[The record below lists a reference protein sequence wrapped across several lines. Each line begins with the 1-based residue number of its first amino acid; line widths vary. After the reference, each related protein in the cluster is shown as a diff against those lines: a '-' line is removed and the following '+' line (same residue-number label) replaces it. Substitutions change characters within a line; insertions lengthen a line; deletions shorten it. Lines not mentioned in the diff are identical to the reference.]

1 MNFKL
6 YEGRAGEK
14 GDTNFDK
21 EIGLE
26 IRKGHQ
32 KLMGTVVNNKID
44 FSLRHVW
51 L

>member
-6 YEGRAGEK
+6 YEGRAGKE
-14 GDTNFDK
+14 GDTKFDK
-21 EIGLE
+21 KIGLE
-26 IRKGHQ
+26 IRKSHQ
-32 KLMGTVVNNKID
+32 KLMGIVGNNIID

>member
-6 YEGRAGEK
+6 YEGRAGKE

-32 KLMGTVVNNKID
+32 KPIGIVGNNKFD
-44 FSLRHVW
+44 FSLNYVW